1 MLSEVEQRVRQMVF
15 MEDSHLDLDLK
26 VPYLCCY
33 LLFDLS
39 KTTNLEMEKQLETII
54 SVRREGSSFQ
64 ASWLISIEVLLADKV
79 SDDGASIEDSTRIK
93 SLSHWLHREKEGGD
107 TPTIIVGISDRAAGS
122 PALEAILETCTL
134 HMGQV
139 CLCAFSRD
147 DLLGHDK
154 KREPDAE
161 SGVFQQLLY
170 FLPNNA
176 SDNLW
181 SPELSTKSPGVKSI
195 DLSKLKIF
203 REVVLFLVVVV
214 VSAAVFGFGGCR
226 FWF

>member
-1 MLSEVEQRVRQMVF
+1 MVF
-15 MEDSHLDLDLK
+15 MEDSHLDLDFK

-54 SVRREGSSFQ
+54 SVRREGSEQ
-64 ASWLISIEVLLADKV
+64 ASWLISIEVLLADKI
-79 SDDGASIEDSTRIK
+79 SDDGASIEDSSRIK
-93 SLSHWLHREKEGGD
+93 SLSRWLHRETEGAC
-107 TPTIIVGISDRAAGS
+107 TPTILFGISDRAAGS
-122 PALEAILETCTL
+122 PALEAILETCTM

-139 CLCAFSRD
+139 CFCTFSRD

-161 SGVFQQLLY
+161 SNVFQQLLY
-170 FLPNNA
+170 FLPNNPNA
-176 SDNLW
+176 NLW

-203 REVVLFLVVVV
+203 REVVLCVILLVVGVVV
-214 VSAAVFGFGGCR
+214 VSVQPGWLR
-226 FWF
+226 KEWK